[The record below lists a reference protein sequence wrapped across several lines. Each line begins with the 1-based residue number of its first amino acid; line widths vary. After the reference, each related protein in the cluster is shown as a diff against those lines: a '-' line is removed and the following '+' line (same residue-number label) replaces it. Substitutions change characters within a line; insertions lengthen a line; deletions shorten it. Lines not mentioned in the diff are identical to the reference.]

1 MDKASGSR
9 QLLSSMLTAGTIGFG
24 GGSALIPVME
34 RLTVHRSLLSPETVT
49 RHVVVANITPGA
61 QPVKLAAAAGFHRGG
76 TRLSLAAALLVALP
90 GALATLIL
98 LVGLSAL
105 GDGGLALINYAS
117 VGITAFIMALLANY
131 VIEVHREADGAWP
144 LYLAITLVTAG
155 ALRFLHLSAVQVIV
169 AALVIITVIAL
180 LRSRAEPRGP
190 RVGVLASISTVR
202 GATLAFVALTLVGA
216 GLFVAVAGF
225 KGLEFAGLL
234 TLSTLTSFGGGAAYI
249 GVADG
254 FFVRSGLISEAVFYT
269 QLVPVANALPGPIL
283 VKVGV
288 GSSYLFGTAVGPVQG
303 WLLGLAGMFI
313 TVGACCAVA
322 LPLLGLY
329 QQLKDHPVVV
339 GIGRYI
345 LPVICGLLVTVAVTM
360 VEISTAVMV
369 DAGAP
374 RVPAVAVLLAAAA
387 LMTVLHVRRLVP
399 DLVLL
404 GAAGAASLAA
414 LALIA

>member
-1 MDKASGSR
+1 M
-9 QLLSSMLTAGTIGFG
+9 
-24 GGSALIPVME
+24 
-34 RLTVHRSLLSPETVT
+34 
-49 RHVVVANITPGA
+49 
-61 QPVKLAAAAGFHRGG
+61 
-76 TRLSLAAALLVALP
+76 
-90 GALATLIL
+90 
-98 LVGLSAL
+98 
-105 GDGGLALINYAS
+105 
-117 VGITAFIMALLANY
+117 
-131 VIEVHREADGAWP
+131 
-144 LYLAITLVTAG
+144 
-155 ALRFLHLSAVQVIV
+155 
-169 AALVIITVIAL
+169 
-180 LRSRAEPRGP
+180 
-190 RVGVLASISTVR
+190 LASISTVR

-345 LPVICGLLVTVAVTM
+345 LPVICGLLVSVAVTM